1 MRKHGKELHMMKRYC
16 SKLLCIGIGVL
27 MLIGMFGCF
36 QSETDPNI
44 ETQTPFEDNAE
55 ETVVAVS
62 TDTQVFTAIPETPQ
76 ATETVETPES
86 TPEPT
91 PFATRPPIEGDVST
105 GRFPDHDTGADA
117 DWSYQSDELR
127 IAIKRE
133 ENEEDSIVYY
143 VADIWIRNI
152 NSFRMGFGHGKFNS
166 GPEDPEQFAQRE
178 HAILGFSGSYNSGL
192 VIHNGTVVKKNV
204 EKSNSMFRMGILIIY
219 KDGSAKLINRAKK
232 ENYNYEKENKQHGG
246 IWHALQFGPVLVQNG
261 EIQNKLGN
269 YTRQPRIIFGY
280 CEPGHYIAVAVDGR
294 TKKSIGM
301 TEQEMAELMLS
312 LGCTDAM
319 NLDGGYS
326 TAMVFMGKTIN
337 VPAQFKDGDGDLVD
351 GRNIKDLLAF
361 AEYDADGNAPEL
373 SQVTPNKVYGE

>member
-1 MRKHGKELHMMKRYC
+1 MRKHGKELFMKKRYD
-16 SKLLCIGIGVL
+16 SKLLCIGLGVL
-27 MLIGMFGCF
+27 MLFGTIGCF
-36 QSETDPNI
+36 TDGAGQNA
-44 ETQTPFEDNAE
+44 ETQTSSQNNNE
-55 ETVVAVS
+55 ETVVVVS
-62 TDTQVFTAIPETPQ
+62 SEPSAQTPIPEAGEP
-76 ATETVETPES
+76 TEMIETPE
-86 TPEPT
+86 PEPETT
-91 PFATRPPIEGDVST
+91 PFATRPPIDGDVST
-105 GRFPDHDTGADA
+105 GRFPDHDTGTDA

-127 IAIKRE
+127 IAIKRHE
-133 ENEEDSIVYY
+133 IEEDNITYY

-152 NSFRMGFGHGKFNS
+152 SSFRMGFGHGKFNS
-166 GPEDPEQFAQRE
+166 GPEDPEQFAARE

-204 EKSNSMFRMGILIIY
+204 EKSNSAFRMGILIIY
-219 KDGSAKLINRAKK
+219 KDGSAKIINRAKK
-232 ENYNYEKENKQHGG
+232 ENYNYDQENKQHGG

-261 EIQNKLGN
+261 EIQDKLGT
-269 YTRQPRIIFGY
+269 YARQPRIIFGY

-337 VPAQFKDGDGDLVD
+337 VPAQHRDEDGDIVD

-373 SQVTPNKVYGE
+373 SLVTPNKMDGE